1 MLSIVTGRPGA
12 GKSYFATALAWRAAE
27 RGRPVCTNLAL
38 RGDWPGCVRKLDES
52 EVREFWLWRYRC
64 GAWVR
69 HSDLAEC
76 GGAGVLYIIDEAH
89 LYWGSREWQ
98 QVGREVLRYWSQHR
112 KLGDDVILITQACGA
127 LDKAIRRLAGEF
139 VVVRNMEREPVGGF
153 RIPRVRV
160 TYSLAEPER
169 ADWRLWVIKSE
180 WVRLRPEVFT
190 RFDSFA
196 GVGVVQGTVGGDNQ
210 TARRGRSLVWLGVGI
225 LGVVLCAVGVPLVGS
240 KGLELGLRWVLG
252 GDRSSGLAGWGGGVP
267 SSALTRGDV
276 VAVEGVALAPLG
288 SRVACDRWFDA
299 SVFVVRYLEAAG
311 AWWWVVGC
319 GGGMGS
325 EIEDVGVEVEG
336 VFVGRRTVVDPRGD
350 RVRWCEKVVDVGGG
364 SW

>member
-12 GKSYFATALAWRAAE
+12 GKSYFATELAWRAAKV
-27 RGRPVCTNLAL
+27 GRPVCTNLAL

-52 EVREFWLWRYRC
+52 EVRDFWLWRYRS

-69 HSDLAEC
+69 HSDLGEC

-98 QVGREVLRYWSQHR
+98 QVGRDVLRYWSQHR

-127 LDKAIRRLAGEF
+127 LDRAIRRLAGEF

-180 WVRLRPEVFT
+180 WIRLRPELFR

-225 LGVVLCAVGVPLVGS
+225 LGVMVCAVGVPLAGS
-240 KGLELGLRWVLG
+240 KGLEWVLRVFVGAGSGPVPIVG
-252 GDRSSGLAGWGGGVP
+252 GADSGAAAVGEPGMGLGVVAVGAGGE
-267 SSALTRGDV
+267 DV
-276 VAVEGVALAPLG
+276 VAWAEA
-288 SRVACDRWFDA
+288 R
-299 SVFVVRYLEAAG
+299 VFVCRWLEEAG
-311 AWWWVVGC
+311 VWWWVVGSEP
-319 GGGMGS
+319 GMSS
-325 EIEDVGVEVEG
+325 EIEDVGVEG
-336 VFVGRRTVVDPRGD
+336 NGWLMGRRTVVDLRGE
-350 RVRWCEKVVDVGGG
+350 RVRFVKKVVDRSVE
-364 SW
+364 SR

>member
-12 GKSYFATALAWRAAE
+12 GKSYFATELAWRAAKV
-27 RGRPVCTNLAL
+27 GRPVCTNLAL

-52 EVREFWLWRYRC
+52 EVRDFWLWRYRA

-98 QVGREVLRYWSQHR
+98 QVGRDVLRYWSQHR

-180 WVRLRPEVFT
+180 WVRLRPEVFR

-196 GVGVVQGTVGGDNQ
+196 GVGVVQGTAGGDNAS
-210 TARRGRSLVWLGVGI
+210 ARRGRSLVWLGAGI
-225 LGVVLCAVGVPLVGS
+225 LGVMLCAAGIPLVGS
-240 KGLELGLRWVLG
+240 KGLEWVLRAFLG
-252 GDRSSGLAGWGGGVP
+252 SGSRP
-267 SSALTRGDV
+267 
-276 VAVEGVALAPLG
+276 VALAEVGDPRVLLVGGSSASGAARGAEVLG
-288 SRVACDRWFDA
+288 DGLVVWRESRLFVCRW
-299 SVFVVRYLEAAG
+299 LEGAG
-311 AWWWVVGC
+311 VWWWVVASDA
-319 GGGMGS
+319 GMGS
-325 EIEDVGVEVEG
+325 EIEDVGVVVDG
-336 VFVGRRTVVDPRGD
+336 VFVGRRTVVDARGD
-350 RVRWCEKVVDVGGG
+350 RVVVRKNVVDAEGGLR
-364 SW
+364 